1 MKSLISLKP
10 IKMAL
15 LLCFSLTAISQSNS
29 QDQDKQLDVTED
41 LFKCL
46 TEMTRSSTG
55 AFFVDNML
63 GDIDAT
69 LAVANSETGG
79 TYPVGSV
86 ISLVP
91 SEVMIKHDAGWN
103 EETNDWEFIE
113 LTVSEAGS
121 EIAVRGTTEVVNQF
135 GGNCFGCH
143 MLATPEWDLIC
154 GTGHGCD
161 PLPIERETIANIQN
175 SDPRCLKEG

>member
-46 TEMTRSSTG
+46 TQMTKSSTG

-79 TYPVGSV
+79 EYPAGSI

-103 EETNDWEFIE
+103 EATNDWEF
-113 LTVSEAGS
+113 SS
-121 EIAVRGTTEVVNQF
+121 
-135 GGNCFGCH
+135 
-143 MLATPEWDLIC
+143 
-154 GTGHGCD
+154 
-161 PLPIERETIANIQN
+161 
-175 SDPRCLKEG
+175 